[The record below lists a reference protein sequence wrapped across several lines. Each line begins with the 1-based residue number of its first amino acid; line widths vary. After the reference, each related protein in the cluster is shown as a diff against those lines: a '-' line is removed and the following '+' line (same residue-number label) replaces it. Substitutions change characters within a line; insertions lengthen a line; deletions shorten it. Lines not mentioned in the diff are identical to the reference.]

1 MRSPPRWSPSPPSAR
16 RRPRAMPGPASFHGN
31 WRGCSSLAASPED
44 WPARARRVIWRNGAA
59 RSTSCSPWSLLRWRS
74 ICWRVTY
81 PYPRRIQHGRGRREN
96 KMNRSNKTAGTRPGR
111 TRRETLGL
119 LGAGAAMLSA
129 TAMPRRVLAQGD
141 ETVLTEALV
150 LRDPEIPAAGNV
162 DGDINIVEWFDYN
175 CPYCRKIEPEL
186 RQVVQDDGKV
196 RLVLKDWPILGEV
209 SKIASR
215 MALGAK
221 YQDKFIQAHDAMI
234 GVSSRLT
241 EPRLHELLAG
251 AGIDMDR
258 LNRDLATNAKAIDT
272 ILARNSA
279 QAEAFGFKGT
289 PSFIV
294 GKFRVP
300 GVLTMAEFEM
310 VIADARKAKASN

>member
-1 MRSPPRWSPSPPSAR
+1 
-16 RRPRAMPGPASFHGN
+16 
-31 WRGCSSLAASPED
+31 
-44 WPARARRVIWRNGAA
+44 
-59 RSTSCSPWSLLRWRS
+59 
-74 ICWRVTY
+74 
-81 PYPRRIQHGRGRREN
+81 
-96 KMNRSNKTAGTRPGR
+96 MNRSNKTAGTRPGR
-111 TRRETLGL
+111 TRREALGL
-119 LGAGAAMLSA
+119 LGTGAAMLGTA
-129 TAMPRRVLAQGD
+129 AMPRSALAQGD
-141 ETVLTEALV
+141 ETILTEALV

-175 CPYCRKIEPEL
+175 CPYCRKIDPEL

-209 SKIASR
+209 SKIAAR
-215 MALGAK
+215 LALAAK

-241 EPRLHELLAG
+241 EPRLHELLAA
-251 AGIDMDR
+251 AGVDMDR
-258 LNRDLATNAKAIDT
+258 LKADLTSNAKAIDA
-272 ILARNSA
+272 ILARNNA

-300 GVLTMAEFEM
+300 GILTMAEFEM
-310 VIADARKAKASN
+310 VIADARKAKANN